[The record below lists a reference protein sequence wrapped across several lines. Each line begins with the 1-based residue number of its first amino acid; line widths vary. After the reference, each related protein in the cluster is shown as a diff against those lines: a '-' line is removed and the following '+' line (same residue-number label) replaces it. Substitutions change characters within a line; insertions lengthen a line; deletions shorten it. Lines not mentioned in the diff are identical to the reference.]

1 MKKEDTHID
10 DIELQVTNIIEEP
23 VAETTASQKDKDTP
37 DNQEKHA
44 QGLPPSLEELAT
56 EEDGPVTDG
65 LTLLKVL
72 GGEFFNAQFL
82 RRQLWLILLIA
93 VFVVFYIS
101 NRYSCQKSM
110 VEINRLNKELRD
122 AKYKALSTSSELT
135 ERSRESRV
143 LETLKEV
150 GDSTLQIA
158 SEPPYL
164 ININKET
171 NE

>member
-10 DIELQVTNIIEEP
+10 DIELKIEGLEVTSDAPEKPEK
-23 VAETTASQKDKDTP
+23 ADTSDDTKQK
-37 DNQEKHA
+37 
-44 QGLPPSLEELAT
+44 LPQSLEDLAT
-56 EEDGPVTDG
+56 EEDGPIPDGVT
-65 LTLLKVL
+65 LMKVL
-72 GGEFFNAQFL
+72 GGDFFNAGFL
-82 RRQLWLILLIA
+82 RRQIWLILLIA
-93 VFVVFYIS
+93 VFIVFYIS

-143 LETLKEV
+143 LQTLQEV
-150 GDSTLQIA
+150 GDSTLKIA

-164 ININKET
+164 INIKES